1 MYKILYK
8 VKLICFPFQVAIDN
22 ILHGSSVLIEQVKEN
37 LRKKVTDYIQ
47 DRCDQSV
54 VASVGE
60 IFDSSEDPFQNLGTA
75 RLQSSYIEKSYNYVR
90 PIQYVLGRRLPFKDK
105 GAKRQICEKEDTM
118 VYIPIID
125 SIQQLLSNPKICDLV
140 IRQHRQC
147 KEGVLYDICDGECL
161 KGNPIF
167 QQNTN
172 ALQIVIYHDEIDV
185 CNPLGSHV
193 GKHKID
199 LYYYTLA
206 NISPKFR
213 SKLCAIRLLAIAKA
227 KHVSIYGQ
235 NKVLTPIVNDLCILS
250 RGHTFSV
257 NGRPVT
263 LHGAVVSGLGDTEGQ
278 HQWGGFKVKVG
289 WSHQKCRNCLCSFDD
304 MQQKFRDDDF
314 TLRNLPPYLR
324 QCNDIETAPT
334 KAAKENLQTTYG
346 LTERTMLCNLPYFD
360 ITKQLPQDI
369 MHVLLEGSVQYELRY
384 ILEQFFNDGQIT
396 LRQLNSLFDN
406 LNLGYLEESN
416 RPQPLKETIF
426 DGNEHYKLKQTA
438 EQAHIFLK
446 SLPFALDGYVDKE
459 NPYYKLMTQ
468 LLLIVH
474 ICFAPVISKRSIGK
488 LKDLIEMHLK
498 KFKELFPT
506 VNITP
511 KMHYMIHIPQQ
522 KLQLGPMLRS
532 SCIRFEAKHNYF
544 KEIAPLQNFKNIC
557 LSLAEKCQIDE
568 CANFWDESED
578 PSTHPLFS
586 QRKSL
591 GPLV

>member
-1 MYKILYK
+1 M
-8 VKLICFPFQVAIDN
+8 
-22 ILHGSSVLIEQVKEN
+22 
-37 LRKKVTDYIQ
+37 
-47 DRCDQSV
+47 
-54 VASVGE
+54 ASVGE

-90 PIQYVLGRRLPFKDK
+90 PIQYVLGRRLAFKDK

-172 ALQIVIYHDEIDV
+172 GLQIVIYHDEVDV

-257 NGRPVT
+257 SGRPVT

-314 TLRNLPPYLR
+314 
-324 QCNDIETAPT
+324 
-334 KAAKENLQTTYG
+334 
-346 LTERTMLCNLPYFD
+346 
-360 ITKQLPQDI
+360 
-369 MHVLLEGSVQYELRY
+369 
-384 ILEQFFNDGQIT
+384 
-396 LRQLNSLFDN
+396 
-406 LNLGYLEESN
+406 
-416 RPQPLKETIF
+416 
-426 DGNEHYKLKQTA
+426 
-438 EQAHIFLK
+438 
-446 SLPFALDGYVDKE
+446 
-459 NPYYKLMTQ
+459 
-468 LLLIVH
+468 
-474 ICFAPVISKRSIGK
+474 
-488 LKDLIEMHLK
+488 
-498 KFKELFPT
+498 KELASVSQT
-506 VNITP
+506 V
-511 KMHYMIHIPQQ
+511 Q
-522 KLQLGPMLRS
+522 
-532 SCIRFEAKHNYF
+532 
-544 KEIAPLQNFKNIC
+544 
-557 LSLAEKCQIDE
+557 
-568 CANFWDESED
+568 
-578 PSTHPLFS
+578 
-586 QRKSL
+586 
-591 GPLV
+591 